1 MPTHTD
7 NLLGFPIGELD
18 RLAPRRGDEP
28 WFASQL
34 ADPTTR
40 YIPVA
45 GEDSLL
51 QADGSALYFDSAAI
65 ETLRRFIHC
74 EVLLGEYH
82 QHVYFALGLT
92 ADAPLPAGVQHSN
105 LRPQFGI
112 LDDGTLALLGYA
124 RVMARWHGLNRFCGK
139 CGGAMRSQ
147 RAGYERQC
155 TRCGNLVYPRVNPAI
170 IVLITQGERCL
181 LGRQP
186 SWAAHHYSTIA
197 GFVEPGEDV
206 ESALRRE
213 VLEETNIRVG
223 ALHYQRSQPWLY
235 PASLMLG
242 YRAQA
247 ENTEIR
253 CNDGE
258 LADARWFSRDELIRG
273 LRDGELGLSA
283 PQTIAHALIR
293 DWFDEAPGF
302 SLAEAIAA
310 AKPRRTSRI

>member
-1 MPTHTD
+1 MCTHTD

-18 RLAPRRGDEP
+18 RLAPRRNDEA
-28 WFASQL
+28 WLAARL
-34 ADPTTR
+34 ADPASC

-51 QADGSALYFDSAAI
+51 QADGSPLYFDRSAI
-65 ETLRRFIHC
+65 ELLRRFVHC
-74 EVLLGEYH
+74 TVLLGEYH
-82 QHVYFALGLT
+82 GRVYFALGLT
-92 ADAPLPAGVQHSN
+92 ADAPLPAGTLHSN

-112 LDDGTLALLGYA
+112 LDYTALALLGYA
-124 RVMARWHGLNRFCGK
+124 RVMARWHGLNLFCGK
-139 CGGAMRSQ
+139 CGGPTRSQ

-155 TRCGNLVYPRVNPAI
+155 TRCGMLVYPRVNPAI

-181 LGRQP
+181 LGRQS

-206 ESALRRE
+206 EAALRRE

-223 ALHYQRSQPWLY
+223 ALRYQRSQPWLY

-242 YRAQA
+242 YRAEA
-247 ENTEIR
+247 RNADIH

-258 LADARWFSRDELIRG
+258 LTDARWFSRESLIRDLHAG
-273 LRDGELGLSA
+273 QLSLPPA
-283 PQTIAHALIR
+283 QTIAHSLIR
-293 DWFDEAPGF
+293 GWFEEIPGF
-302 SLAEAIAA
+302 SLASAIRN
-310 AKPRRTSRI
+310 AKAW